1 MPIYTLESLFRPLP
15 AARRRVA
22 LGVFDGL
29 HIGHR
34 AVLSH
39 TLDGDERAAVLTITH
54 VPKAAAPL
62 LSAEEEEQKLAQIGI
77 DDLIRA
83 DLSLLRELTP
93 QQFVDIV
100 LCRLLGARAVCCGF
114 NYRFGKDRAGD
125 VETLRTLCAER
136 GIAVTAVPAVMADG
150 APVSSSRIRDAIAA
164 GEMQEAERL
173 LGYPY
178 TLTAPVEHG
187 FQLGRRLGFPTL
199 NQSFPADRPLP
210 RRGVY
215 ASAVL
220 VDGQTTFGVTNI
232 GIRPTVHTAAAPL
245 AETWLPD
252 VNEDLYGKSVS
263 VSPLF
268 FLRPE
273 QSFDSL
279 EELSAAVHQNGEQ
292 ARQLLSG
299 DPSDSAVHAVLFD
312 FDDTLHDRRVAFERF
327 AYALLTRFFPDW
339 DDSVRHE
346 RAHRMMCEN
355 NGGYIKSYESYFAP
369 FLQEWN
375 WPDGVDAD
383 TLTAIARRRFPDHV
397 ALFPDTVAVLTELRR
412 RGLRLGII
420 TNGNSQMQNRKVDV
434 SGLRPLVDLVVVS
447 GDEGVHKP
455 DGELFRRAAARLGVP
470 PHACLYVGDHPVND
484 IQGAQNGGMRPV
496 YIDVHGQHAD
506 PPGVMRIAALTE
518 LLPLLG

>member
-1 MPIYTLESLFRPLP
+1 MNIYTLDSLDRPLP
-15 AARRRVA
+15 AAARRVA
-22 LGVFDGL
+22 LGIFDGL

-39 TLDGDERAAVLTITH
+39 TLDGSERAAVLTLTH
-54 VPKAAAPL
+54 VPKASSPL
-62 LSAEEEEQKLAQIGI
+62 LSAREEEEKLAQIGI
-77 DDLIRA
+77 DDLIRM
-83 DLSLLRELTP
+83 DFPLLRTLSP
-93 QQFVDIV
+93 QQFVDTV

-114 NYRFGKDRAGD
+114 NYRFGNDRAGD
-125 VETLRTLCAER
+125 VGTLRTLCAAA
-136 GIAVTAVPAVMADG
+136 GIEVTAVPAVLVDG
-150 APVSSSRIRDAIAA
+150 EPVSSSRIRKAIAA
-164 GEMQEAERL
+164 GDMQCAARL

-199 NQSFPADRPLP
+199 NQSFPENRPLP
-210 RRGVY
+210 HLGVY

-220 VDGQTTFGVTNI
+220 VDDKTTFGVTNI

-252 VNEDLYGKSVS
+252 LGGDLYGKTVS

-279 EELSAAVHQNGEQ
+279 EELSAAVRRNGEQ
-292 ARQLLSG
+292 ARRLLSN
-299 DPSDSAVHAVLFD
+299 DPADPAVHAVLFD
-312 FDDTLHDRRVAFERF
+312 FDDTLHDRRIAFEEY
-327 AYALLTRFFPDW
+327 AYALLSSCFPDW
-339 DDSVRHE
+339 DDSVRHA
-346 RAHRMMCEN
+346 RAHRMMQEN
-355 NGGYIKSYESYFAP
+355 NGGYIPSYESYFAP
-369 FLQEWN
+369 FLQEWD
-375 WPDGVDAD
+375 WPDGIDAD
-383 TLTAIARRRFPDHV
+383 TLAAWARRRFPDHV
-397 ALFPDTVAVLTELRR
+397 ALFSDTVAVLTALRQ
-412 RGLRLGII
+412 RGYRLGII
-420 TNGNSQMQNRKVDV
+420 TNGNSQMQNRKIDV

-484 IQGAQNGGMRPV
+484 IKGAQNSGMHPM
-496 YIDVHGQHAD
+496 YIDVHGQHQD
-506 PPGVMRIAALTE
+506 PPGVPRITSLTE
-518 LLPLLG
+518 ILSILP